1 MVDDPRSTNN
11 DDHESYPD
19 MRFGIFDHM
28 EQRDVPLGEL
38 YEQRLQ
44 LLEAAEEAGF
54 WCYHKAEH
62 HFTPLDA
69 APSSNVFLAAA
80 SQRTTRIRFG
90 PLVYLLPFY
99 DPIRLIEEICALD
112 HLSGGRLEVG
122 VGRGISPAEHTLWDA
137 DPAAARDKFEE
148 HFAIL
153 RAGLGRPSLNFEGA
167 YHSFTDVP
175 MVLAPKQTPRPPF
188 WYPGNIEYAG
198 RHRLNTVA
206 GGPAKAL
213 KRAAERYRA
222 LVADAAED
230 WNPGVADPTFA
241 VTRHVFVAETDE
253 TALTRVAHA
262 FPKYHE
268 NLATLFK
275 RYQVAFPGPGDP
287 TLGGDWQL
295 ALKVSSLVAGSPEMV
310 AEHVRELVETVP
322 SDYLVLSFAWGSLT
336 HEESLASLQL
346 FAREV
351 MPQFAS

>member
-1 MVDDPRSTNN
+1 
-11 DDHESYPD
+11 

-28 EQRDVPLGEL
+28 EHADVALGDL

-44 LLEAAEEAGF
+44 LLEAADEAGF
-54 WCYHKAEH
+54 WGYHKAEH

-80 SQRTTRIRFG
+80 SQRTARIRFG

-122 VGRGISPAEHTLWDA
+122 VGKGISPAEHTLWEA

-153 RAGLGRPSLNFEGA
+153 RAGLGRASLSFQGA
-167 YHSFTDVP
+167 YHAYTDVP
-175 MVLAPKQTPRPPF
+175 MVLTPAQTPCPPF

-206 GGPAKAL
+206 GGPSSVL
-213 KRAAERYRA
+213 KRAAERYRG
-222 LVADAAED
+222 LLADAAED

-241 VTRHVFVAETDE
+241 VTRHVFVADTDE
-253 TALTRVAHA
+253 AALARVAHA
-262 FPKYHE
+262 FLKYHD

-275 RYQVAFPGPGDP
+275 RYGVAFPGPGDP

-295 ALKVSSLVAGSPEMV
+295 ALQVNALVAGAPETV
-310 AEHVRELVETVP
+310 AAHVRELIETVP
-322 SDYLVLSFAWGSLT
+322 SDYLMMSFAWGDLA
-336 HEESLASLQL
+336 HDESLASLQL

-351 MPQFAS
+351 MPQFANS